1 MSLYQP
7 IHGNLYQARHYTS
20 ETSFHTMYLAKHHSI
35 HERHTSISM
44 IATVDWHS
52 RTIILQKTQ
61 WNCECFCLSHR
72 SLWKTLPFINTSY
85 SPPWIS
91 GHLANHLHTVRPQ
104 ASMVISHLVCSDP
117 SYILSYIWSAV
128 TCHMLLHTN
137 NRATAL
143 SLGMCSTMQS
153 LFCHSVNKMPS
164 KALRVDSM
172 SVSHKMLTS
181 LDHYKLTEAK
191 VHTQEQQ

>member
-117 SYILSYIWSAV
+117 SYIWSVV
-128 TCHMLLHTN
+128 TCHTSCHTSGLQWPVICYFTPTTEQQLCHWECAQLCSPCF
-137 NRATAL
+137 ATA
-143 SLGMCSTMQS
+143 
-153 LFCHSVNKMPS
+153 
-164 KALRVDSM
+164 
-172 SVSHKMLTS
+172 
-181 LDHYKLTEAK
+181 
-191 VHTQEQQ
+191 